1 MILSY
6 LQSMVSK
13 MIKWLEPLE
22 FTAQAVYH
30 FFNSVYLTRR
40 NSDLLEF
47 FSVLIFEDVFLL
59 SREGRNKALQLQE

>member
-1 MILSY
+1 
-6 LQSMVSK
+6 MVSK

-22 FTAQAVYH
+22 FTAQAVY
-30 FFNSVYLTRR
+30 NSPVYLTRR
-40 NSDLLEF
+40 ISDLLEF